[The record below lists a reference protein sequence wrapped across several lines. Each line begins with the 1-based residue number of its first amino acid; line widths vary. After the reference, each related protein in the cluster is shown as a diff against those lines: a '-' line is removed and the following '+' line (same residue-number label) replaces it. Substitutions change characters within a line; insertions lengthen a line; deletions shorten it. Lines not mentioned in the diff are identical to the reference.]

1 MLTFILGAAL
11 IAAAPQDT
19 LPLPPEQV
27 HEIIIHNRVLTR
39 VNEKNITVL
48 DVVKHMDVFLSR
60 HFPHYLNSNTARYHF
75 YKMHWRTSLQQII
88 DNELM
93 TADAESK
100 EIKVS
105 DGDVRE
111 EIQARFGPNV
121 MKTLDQLGLTP
132 EEARKLVHQ
141 EMLVQ
146 RIQGFRVT
154 SKVLQKISSQSIK
167 DAYLQFLHENPTKN
181 LWKYQFISI
190 RSSDPTIVEEL
201 SHHLASLQEK
211 SQGSL
216 SAAVDLLK
224 EQLPPEKHSLLSVS
238 QEFETEDKSLSQ
250 TYREI
255 LSTLQK
261 GEWSPPQ
268 LQTSRDGS
276 SVVRIFHLKER
287 THQKPPAF
295 TALATNLRMQ
305 LLNQAADQEMQ
316 NYRAKLYRRFNFDD
330 QSLDIPP
337 QFEPFTPR

>member
-1 MLTFILGAAL
+1 MLSFILGAAL
-11 IAAAPQDT
+11 IAAPQET
-19 LPLPPEQV
+19 PPLPPEQV

-60 HFPHYLNSNTARYHF
+60 HSPHYLDSNTARYHF

-154 SKVLQKISSQSIK
+154 YKVLQKISSQSIK
-167 DAYLQFLHENPTKN
+167 NAYLQFLHENPPKN

-190 RSSDPTIVEEL
+190 RSSDPEIVEEL
-201 SHHLASLQEK
+201 SYHIASLQEK

-255 LSTLQK
+255 LSTLKK

-268 LQTSRDGS
+268 MQTSRDGS
-276 SVVRIFHLKER
+276 SVVRIFHLKEH
-287 THQKPPAF
+287 THEKPPAF

-305 LLNQAADQEMQ
+305 LFNQAADQEMQ